1 MYFSCSFC
9 LNMFKLCSFLWFCIQ
24 QALGCQKQVR
34 CLRVTINLLRKFNKE
49 IGATPIFKR
58 ILVLFEYIYNLLKIV
73 HQTSP
78 FWWNLDQVLESYSQ
92 FSIFGPNVPNK
103 ETVPHLFF
111 MNLLF
116 YFKIFTILS
125 WFCIQRALG
134 FENQIRYFK
143 VTANC
148 PFLAQMSQI
157 RK

>member
-24 QALGCQKQVR
+24 QALGCEKQVR
-34 CLRVTINLLRKFNKE
+34 CLRVTINLPRKFNKE

-103 ETVPHLFF
+103 ETEYHT
-111 MNLLF
+111 
-116 YFKIFTILS
+116 YFLWIYCFILKFLQSSHDSASNKPLVLKIGSGTWKLMSIFHF
-125 WFCIQRALG
+125 WP
-134 FENQIRYFK
+134 K
-143 VTANC
+143 C
-148 PFLAQMSQI
+148 P
-157 RK
+157 K